1 MESGSSLTKI
11 PGVRYLQTKSR
22 TRGWAYIASWA
33 HRITGVMLIL
43 YVLLHILTLSALKN
57 PDDFDNKMKFYASIL
72 PIFLE
77 WLLAVP
83 VIYHALN
90 GGRLVLYEIFGNRRD
105 NLILQWVPRLCA
117 AYMLLLGIF
126 MAMGNQAISAI
137 LFWTYIAA
145 ASGFISYLTVMKIRH
160 SGASKLWKMQRIS
173 AAFLFLMIPAH
184 MLYMHLDPSIGRD
197 SYVII
202 ARMNNMF
209 IKLIDLMLLISVLYH
224 GAYGIIE
231 INRDYVSSRR
241 VQVAC
246 TAIIM
251 LIVAIF
257 AWMGMKLT
265 VLI

>member
-1 MESGSSLTKI
+1 METGSSLTKI

-231 INRDYVSSRR
+231 ISRDYVSSRR